1 MIDERGN
8 NMNEAD
14 TCRKLVVPK
23 LVCAGWD
30 VAPYSFTEQKTFTD
44 GRIIMKG
51 KGYKRGKQKRAD
63 YILRY
68 RRDFPIAVVEAK
80 ANYKSASEGMQQAK
94 EYAEILGLK
103 FAYATNGTEILEFDY
118 ITGIERPVDQYPTP
132 EELWSRLF
140 GSNQHVQNAKEVLL
154 QPYYTFPDKE
164 VRYYQQIAINRTIQ
178 AVIENQKRVLI
189 TMATGTGKTV
199 VAFQICWKLWNS
211 KWNRKGIPN
220 RRPKILFLADRNILI
235 DDPKDKTFKP
245 FGDAR
250 FKIEKGNIVKS
261 REIYFAIYQAI
272 SDKEDRAGA
281 YHEYDRDF
289 FDVII
294 VDECHRG
301 SANDEGSWRQIL
313 DYFSS
318 AVQIGM
324 TATPLRDD
332 NIDTYRYFGKP
343 VIEYSL
349 KNGIS
354 DGFLAPY
361 RVYRVVSS
369 VDATGWRPESE
380 QTDRYGNVI
389 PDAIYGTNDFER
401 TVVLKN
407 RTEQMAAYISRFM
420 VDNRFSKT
428 IVFCVDQ
435 EHASLMRQSIG
446 NINTDIVTQFP
457 DYVCR
462 VTADEGDIG
471 KAQLSKFQDIESTT
485 PAILTTSK
493 LLSTGVD
500 APTVQNVVLARTV
513 GSMCE
518 FKQII
523 GRGTRLRTDYGKYY
537 FNIIDF
543 TGSATEK
550 FADPEFDG
558 YPAVEE
564 EVFIDCDGKIVP
576 VAEAPRKVDNQGYE
590 PEDDVTPLLT
600 PYIDD
605 DDEHAARK
613 YYVDDVQVRI
623 VAEVVYELD
632 AQGKCLNVKKYTD
645 YAAEVVRNLFVNA
658 ADLRTQ
664 WCNMSMRK
672 DIIEALEER
681 GIVIE
686 DLLTMLKMEEADPFD
701 MICYLA
707 FNSPLRTR
715 RERTE
720 MLKKDRTDFFVPYS
734 AEAQEILCELLEKYA
749 EYGFTQFKLPDV
761 LKLSP
766 IDRHGNIREISEIF
780 GGADKLRHAIEQLQ
794 SELYAA

>member
-1 MIDERGN
+1 
-8 NMNEAD
+8 MNEAD
-14 TCRKLVVPK
+14 TCRKFVVPK
-23 LVCAGWD
+23 LISSGWD
-30 VAPYSFTEQKTFTD
+30 TAPYSFTEQKTFTD
-44 GRIIMKG
+44 GRIILRS

-80 ANYKSASEGMQQAK
+80 ANYKNAAEGMQQAK
-94 EYAEILGLK
+94 EYAEMLGLR
-103 FAYATNGTEILEFDY
+103 FAYATNGAQILEYDY
-118 ITGIERPVDQYPTP
+118 TTGIEREIEAYPSP
-132 EELWSRLF
+132 DELWHRLY
-140 GSNQHVQNAKEVLL
+140 GDNNHVQVAKEVLL
-154 QPYYTFPDKE
+154 QPFFTFPDKE
-164 VRYYQQIAINRTIQ
+164 VRYYQQIAINRAIQ
-178 AVIENQKRVLI
+178 AIIENKKRILI
-189 TMATGTGKTV
+189 TMATGTGKTI

-220 RRPKILFLADRNILI
+220 RRPKILFLADRNILV
-235 DDPKDKTFKP
+235 DDPKDKAFRA

-272 SDKEDRAGA
+272 SDKEEREGA
-281 YHEYDRDF
+281 YREYDRDF

-313 DYFSS
+313 DYFNS

-332 NIDTYRYFGKP
+332 NIDTYRYFGTP
-343 VIEYSL
+343 IIEYSL
-349 KNGIS
+349 KRGIS

-369 VDATGWRPESE
+369 VDATGWRPEEE
-380 QTDRYGNVI
+380 QIDRFGNVI
-389 PDAIYGTNDFER
+389 PDALYGTSDFER
-401 TVVLKN
+401 TIVLQK
-407 RTEQMAAYISRFM
+407 RTEQMATYISQFMAEDRFA
-420 VDNRFSKT
+420 KT
-428 IVFCVDQ
+428 LVFCVDQ
-435 EHASLMRQSIG
+435 EHASGMRLCIG
-446 NINTDIVTQFP
+446 NANADIMTQYP

-471 KAQLSKFQDIESTT
+471 KAHLSKFQDIETTT
-485 PAILTTSK
+485 PVVLTTSK

-523 GRGTRLRTDYGKYY
+523 GRGTRLRTDYGKYF

-543 TGSATEK
+543 TGSATAK

-558 YPAVEE
+558 YPAIEE
-564 EVFIDCDGKIVP
+564 AVFIDKDGTVITSDDMP
-576 VAEAPRKVDNQGYE
+576 PKVDELGYE
-590 PEDDVTPLLT
+590 VDDSDDIPPHALDF
-600 PYIDD
+600 DD
-605 DDEHAARK
+605 DDDPTIRK
-613 YYVDDVQVRI
+613 YYVDDVQVKI
-623 VAEVVYELD
+623 IADVVYELD

-645 YAAEVVRNLFVNA
+645 YAADVVRSLFVNA
-658 ADLRTQ
+658 ADLRSR
-664 WCNMSMRK
+664 WCNMAMRK
-672 DIIEALEER
+672 EIIESLEER
-681 GIVIE
+681 GIIID
-686 DLLTMLKMEEADPFD
+686 DLLYRLRMEEADPFD
-701 MICYLA
+701 LICYLA

-715 RERTE
+715 RERAE
-720 MLKKDRTDFFVPYS
+720 MLKKDRTDFFAPYS
-734 AEAQEILCELLEKYA
+734 TEAQEILKELLDKYA
-749 EYGFTQFKLPDV
+749 EYGFAQFKLPDV

-766 IDRHGNIREISEIF
+766 IDKHGNIREISDIF
-780 GGADKLRHAIEQLQ
+780 GGAEKLRSAIEQLQ
-794 SELYAA
+794 NELYAA

>member
-1 MIDERGN
+1 
-8 NMNEAD
+8 MNEAD

-23 LVCAGWD
+23 LVSSGWD
-30 VAPYSFTEQKTFTD
+30 TAPYSFTEQKTFTD
-44 GRIIMKG
+44 GRIIMSS

-80 ANYKSASEGMQQAK
+80 ADYKSASEGMQQAK

-118 ITGIERPVDQYPTP
+118 TTGVEQFVDQYPTP
-132 EELWSRLF
+132 EELWSRLY
-140 GSNQHVQNAKEVLL
+140 GQNTHVQCAKEVLL

-178 AVIENQKRVLI
+178 AVVENKKRVLI

-211 KWNRKGIPN
+211 KWNRRGIPN

-272 SDKEDRAGA
+272 SDREDRAGA
-281 YHEYDRDF
+281 YREYDRDF
-289 FDVII
+289 FDAII

-313 DYFSS
+313 DYFSG

-332 NIDTYRYFGKP
+332 NIDTYRYFGNP

-349 KNGIS
+349 KDGIS

-369 VDATGWRPESE
+369 VDATGWRPEAA
-380 QTDRYGNVI
+380 QTDRYGNII
-389 PDAIYGTNDFER
+389 PDAVYGTNDFER
-401 TVVLKN
+401 TVVLKE
-407 RTEQMAAYISRFM
+407 RTEQMAAYIRNFMAEDRFA
-420 VDNRFSKT
+420 KT
-428 IVFCVDQ
+428 LVFCVDQ
-435 EHASLMRQSIG
+435 EHASLMRQCLG
-446 NINTDIVTQFP
+446 NINADIVTQFP

-500 APTVQNVVLARTV
+500 APTVQNVILARTV

-558 YPAVEE
+558 YPAIEE
-564 EVFIDCDGKIVP
+564 EILIDEEGVIIPGAKSQP
-576 VAEAPRKVDNQGYE
+576 KVDNQGYE
-590 PEDDVTPLLT
+590 PDANDDPPHV

-605 DDEHAARK
+605 DDDPTIRK
-613 YYVDDVQVRI
+613 YYVDDVQVKI

-632 AQGKCLNVKKYTD
+632 AQGKCLNVKKYSD
-645 YAAEVVRNLFVNA
+645 YAADVVRSLFVNA
-658 ADLRTQ
+658 ADLRSR
-664 WCNMSMRK
+664 WCNMAMRK

-681 GIVIE
+681 GIVID
-686 DLLTMLKMEEADPFD
+686 DLLTRLKMEEADPFD

-715 RERTE
+715 RERAE
-720 MLKKDRTDFFVPYS
+720 MLKKDRTDFFAPYS
-734 AEAQEILCELLEKYA
+734 AEAQEILRELLDKYA
-749 EYGFTQFKLPDV
+749 EYGLAQFKLPDV

-766 IDRHGNIREISEIF
+766 IDKHGNIREISEIF
-780 GGADKLRHAIEQLQ
+780 GGADKLRYAIEQLQ
-794 SELYAA
+794 NELYAA

>member
-1 MIDERGN
+1 
-8 NMNEAD
+8 MNEAD

-23 LVCAGWD
+23 LVSAGWD
-30 VAPYSFTEQKTFTD
+30 TAPYSFTEQKTFTD
-44 GRIIMKG
+44 GRIIMSG

-80 ANYKSASEGMQQAK
+80 ADYKSASEGMQQAK

-103 FAYATNGTEILEFDY
+103 FAYATNGIEILEFDY
-118 ITGIERPVDQYPTP
+118 TTGMERTVEQYPSP

-140 GSNQHVQNAKEVLL
+140 GDNKWVQDAKDVLL

-178 AVIENQKRVLI
+178 AIVEDKKRILI

-211 KWNRKGIPN
+211 KWNRKGVPN

-272 SDKEDRAGA
+272 SDREDHAGA
-281 YHEYDRDF
+281 YREYDRDF
-289 FDVII
+289 FDAII

-313 DYFSS
+313 DYFSG

-332 NIDTYRYFGKP
+332 NVDTYRYFGKP
-343 VIEYSL
+343 IIEYSL

-361 RVYRVVSS
+361 KVYRVVSS
-369 VDATGWRPESE
+369 VDATGWRPGAE
-380 QTDRYGNVI
+380 QKDRYGNAI
-389 PDAIYGTNDFER
+389 PDAVYGTNDFER
-401 TVVLKN
+401 TVVIKE
-407 RTEQMAAYISRFM
+407 RTEQMAVYISRFLKE
-420 VDNRFSKT
+420 DRFAKT
-428 IVFCVDQ
+428 LVFCVDQ
-435 EHASLMRQSIG
+435 EHASLMRQCLG
-446 NINTDIVTQFP
+446 NTNADIVARYP

-471 KAQLSKFQDIESTT
+471 KAQLSKFQDIESAT

-564 EVFIDCDGKIVP
+564 EIIIDNEGKIIP
-576 VAEAPRKVDNQGYE
+576 GTETPQKVDDEAYDTF
-590 PEDDVTPLLT
+590 DDDTPSPST
-600 PYIDD
+600 YIDD
-605 DDEHAARK
+605 DDESVRK
-613 YYVDDVQVRI
+613 YYVDDVQVKI

-645 YAAEVVRNLFVNA
+645 YAAEVVRSLFVNA
-658 ADLRTQ
+658 ADLRIK
-664 WCNMSMRK
+664 WCNIAMRK
-672 DIIEALEER
+672 DIIEALEDR
-681 GIVIE
+681 GIVVE
-686 DLLTMLKMEEADPFD
+686 ELLTRLKMEEADPFD

-715 RERTE
+715 RERAE
-720 MLKKDRTDFFVPYS
+720 MLKKDRTDFFAPYS
-734 AEAQEILCELLEKYA
+734 AEAQEILHELLEKYA
-749 EYGFTQFKLPDV
+749 EYGFAQFKLPDV

-766 IDRHGNIREISEIF
+766 IDKHGNIREISEIF

-794 SELYAA
+794 NELYAA

>member
-1 MIDERGN
+1 
-8 NMNEAD
+8 MNEAD
-14 TCRKLVVPK
+14 TCRKFVLPK
-23 LVCAGWD
+23 LISAGWD
-30 VAPYSFTEQKTFTD
+30 TLPYSFTEQKTFTD
-44 GRIIMKG
+44 GRIIMTG

-63 YILRY
+63 YILRF
-68 RRDFPIAVVEAK
+68 RRDFPIAVIEAK
-80 ANYKSASEGMQQAK
+80 ANYKTANEGMQQAK

-103 FAYATNGTEILEFDY
+103 FAYATNGTEIIEFDY
-118 ITGIERPVDQYPTP
+118 LTGIEKQVENYPTP
-132 EELWSRLF
+132 DELWNRLF
-140 GSNQHVQNAKEVLL
+140 GNNTCIQQAQDVVL

-178 AVIENQKRVLI
+178 AIVEKKTRMLI

-199 VAFQICWKLWNS
+199 VAFQICWKLWSS

-220 RRPKILFLADRNILI
+220 RRPKILFISDRNILI

-272 SDKEDRAGA
+272 SDKEDKEGA
-281 YHEYDRDF
+281 YREYDRDF
-289 FDVII
+289 FDLII

-301 SANDEGSWRQIL
+301 SANEEGSWRQIL
-313 DYFSS
+313 EYFDS
-318 AVQIGM
+318 AVQVGM

-332 NIDTYRYFGKP
+332 NVDTYRYFGNP
-343 VIEYSL
+343 LIEYSL
-349 KNGIS
+349 KDGIV

-361 RVYRVVSS
+361 RVYRVVPS
-369 VDATGWRPESE
+369 VDATGWRPETE
-380 QTDRYGNVI
+380 QVDRYGNMI
-389 PDAIYGTNDFER
+389 PDAVYGTNDFER
-401 TVVLKN
+401 TIVLRD
-407 RTEQMAAYISRFM
+407 RTVQMANYIRSFM
-420 VDNRFSKT
+420 DDNRFAKT
-428 IVFCVDQ
+428 LVFCVDQ
-435 EHASLMRQSIG
+435 EHASLMRQCIG
-446 NINTDIVTQFP
+446 NANSDLVTQFP

-500 APTVQNVVLARTV
+500 APTVQNVILARTV
-513 GSMCE
+513 GTMCE

-523 GRGTRLRTDYGKYY
+523 GRGTRLRTDYGKYF

-558 YPAVEE
+558 FPAIEE
-564 EVFIDCDGKIVP
+564 EVVVDENGVVIPNDRHKP
-576 VAEAPRKVDNQGYE
+576 KVDDQGFI
-590 PEDDVTPLLT
+590 PEAEDILPND
-600 PYIDD
+600 PYSIDD
-605 DDEHAARK
+605 DDDDSSAKK
-613 YYVDDVQVRI
+613 YYVDNYQVKI

-645 YAAEVVRNLFVNA
+645 YAADVVRSLFVNA
-658 ADLRTQ
+658 ADLRTK

-672 DIIEALEER
+672 DIIDALEER
-681 GIVIE
+681 GIIIE
-686 DLLTMLKMEEADPFD
+686 DLLERLHMQEADPFD
-701 MICYLA
+701 LICYLA

-715 RERTE
+715 RERAE
-720 MLKKDRTDFFVPYS
+720 ALKKDRREFFAPYS
-734 AEAQEILCELLEKYA
+734 AEAQEILNELLDKYA
-749 EYGFTQFKLPDV
+749 EYGFAQFKLPDV

-766 IDRHGNIREISEIF
+766 IDKHGNIREISNIF
-780 GGADKLRHAIEQLQ
+780 GGADKLKQAIEQLQ
-794 SELYAA
+794 TELYAA

>member
-1 MIDERGN
+1 
-8 NMNEAD
+8 MNEAD

-23 LVCAGWD
+23 LVDAGWD
-30 VAPYSFTEQKTFTD
+30 TEPCSFTEQKTFTD
-44 GRIIMKG
+44 GRIIMSN

-80 ANYKSASEGMQQAK
+80 ADYKTASEGMQQAK

-103 FAYATNGTEILEFDY
+103 FAYATNGVEILEFDY
-118 ITGIERPVDQYPTP
+118 TTGIEQTVEQYPSP
-132 EELWSRLF
+132 EELWNRLF
-140 GSNQHVQNAKEVLL
+140 SDNVHVQSGKEVLL
-154 QPYYTFPDKE
+154 QPYYVFPDKE

-178 AVIENQKRVLI
+178 SVVENKKRVLI

-281 YHEYDRDF
+281 YREYDRDF
-289 FDVII
+289 FDAII

-313 DYFSS
+313 DYFSG

-332 NIDTYRYFGKP
+332 NIDTYRYFGNP
-343 VIEYSL
+343 IIEYSL
-349 KNGIS
+349 KDGIS

-369 VDATGWRPESE
+369 VDATGWRPEAE

-389 PDAIYGTNDFER
+389 PDAMYETVDFER
-401 TVVLKN
+401 TVVLKE
-407 RTEQMAAYISRFM
+407 RTEQMASYISNFMDEDRFA
-420 VDNRFSKT
+420 KT
-428 IVFCVDQ
+428 LVFCVDQ
-435 EHASLMRQSIG
+435 EHASLMRQCIG
-446 NINTDIVTQFP
+446 NVNADIVTQFP

-471 KAQLSKFQDIESTT
+471 KSQLSKFQDIESTT

-500 APTVQNVVLARTV
+500 APTVKNVVLARTV

-558 YPAVEE
+558 YPAIEE
-564 EVFIDCDGKIVP
+564 EIFVDKEGVIIPGTGTNQ
-576 VAEAPRKVDNQGYE
+576 KVDSQGYE
-590 PEDDVTPLLT
+590 PDNNDVPL
-600 PYIDD
+600 PVAYIDD
-605 DDEHAARK
+605 DDPSIRK
-613 YYVDDVQVRI
+613 YYVDDVQVKI
-623 VAEVVYELD
+623 VAEMVYELD

-645 YAAEVVRNLFVNA
+645 YAAEVVRSLFVNA
-658 ADLRTQ
+658 ADLRAR
-664 WCNMSMRK
+664 WCNMDMRK
-672 DIIEALEER
+672 DIIEKLEEC

-686 DLLTMLKMEEADPFD
+686 DLLSRLKMEEADPFD

-715 RERTE
+715 RERAE
-720 MLKKDRTDFFVPYS
+720 MLKKDRTDFFASYS
-734 AEAQEILCELLEKYA
+734 AEAQEILHELLEKYA
-749 EYGFTQFKLPDV
+749 EYGFAQFKLPDV

-766 IDRHGNIREISEIF
+766 IDKHGNIREISEIF
-780 GGADKLRHAIEQLQ
+780 GGADKLRNAIEQLQ
-794 SELYAA
+794 NELYAA

>member
-1 MIDERGN
+1 
-8 NMNEAD
+8 MNEAD
-14 TCRKLVVPK
+14 TCRKFVVPK
-23 LVCAGWD
+23 LVSAGWD
-30 VAPYSFTEQKTFTD
+30 TAPYSFTEQKTFTD
-44 GRIIMKG
+44 GRIIMRS

-80 ANYKSASEGMQQAK
+80 ANYKSAAEGMQQAK

-118 ITGIERPVDQYPTP
+118 TTGIERSVDQYPSP
-132 EELWSRLF
+132 EELWDRLF
-140 GSNQHVQNAKEVLL
+140 GNNSHVQQAKDVLL

-178 AVIENQKRVLI
+178 AVVENKKRVLI

-272 SDKEDRAGA
+272 SDREDRAGA
-281 YHEYDRDF
+281 YREYDRDF
-289 FDVII
+289 FDAII

-313 DYFSS
+313 DYFSG

-332 NIDTYRYFGKP
+332 NIDTYKYFGKP
-343 VIEYSL
+343 IIEYSL

-369 VDATGWRPESE
+369 VDATGWRPTSD
-380 QTDRYGNVI
+380 QTDRYGNII
-389 PDAIYGTNDFER
+389 PDAVYGTEDFER
-401 TVVLKN
+401 TVVLRE

-420 VDNRFSKT
+420 AEDKFAKT
-428 IVFCVDQ
+428 LVFCVDQ
-435 EHASLMRQSIG
+435 EHASMMRQCIG
-446 NINTDIVTQFP
+446 NANSEIVSQFP
-457 DYVCR
+457 EYVCR

-558 YPAVEE
+558 YPAIEE
-564 EVFIDCDGKIVP
+564 EVVIDDDGEIVP
-576 VAEAPRKVDNQGYE
+576 VTDNPPYIDDQGYE
-590 PEDDVTPLLT
+590 P
-600 PYIDD
+600 DD
-605 DDEHAARK
+605 DDPQIPTPYVDDDDDPSIKK
-613 YYVDDVQVRI
+613 YYVDDVQVKI

-645 YAAEVVRNLFVNA
+645 YAAEVVRSLFVNA
-658 ADLRTQ
+658 ADLRSR

-681 GIVIE
+681 GVIID
-686 DLLTMLKMEEADPFD
+686 DLLTRLKMEEADPFD
-701 MICYLA
+701 LICYLA

-715 RERTE
+715 RERAE
-720 MLKKDRTDFFVPYS
+720 MLKKDRTEFFAPYS
-734 AEAQEILCELLEKYA
+734 AEAQEILRELLEKYA
-749 EYGFTQFKLPDV
+749 EYGFAQFKLPDV

-766 IDRHGNIREISEIF
+766 IDKHGNIREISAIF
-780 GGADKLRHAIEQLQ
+780 GGADKLRNAIEQLQ